1 MPLPAAFWGVPVP
14 EWSRIA
20 RRIRVP
26 LGFAFSL
33 LYLWM
38 ARPTSIS
45 IVVGALI
52 ALPGILL
59 RAVASGH
66 VKKNQELTTSG
77 PYAYTR
83 NPLYLGSAVIAVGFA
98 VAANSLWIFVLLA
111 LFFVAI
117 YLPVIRSEEESLR
130 RMFPGFDEYARQVP
144 RLLPRLRGFRNPGG
158 AFSREL
164 YCKHREYNVVVG
176 TVVVMA
182 ALLAKLCWWS
192 N

>member
-1 MPLPAAFWGVPVP
+1 VP

-38 ARPTSIS
+38 AHPTSIS

-66 VKKNQELTTSG
+66 VKKNQELTISG
-77 PYAYTR
+77 PYAYSR
-83 NPLYLGSAVIAVGFA
+83 NPLYLGSVVMAVGFA
-98 VAANSLWIFVLLA
+98 VAAHSLWILALLA
-111 LFFVAI
+111 LFFVAV
-117 YLPVIRSEEESLR
+117 YLPVIRSEEECLR
-130 RMFPGFDEYARQVP
+130 RMFPGFEEYARQVP
-144 RLLPRLRGFRNPGG
+144 RLLPRLRGFRNPGA

-164 YCKHREYNVVVG
+164 YWKHREYNVVVG
-176 TVVVMA
+176 TAVVMA
-182 ALLAKLCWWS
+182 ALVAKLCWWS